1 MIGSDEASLDTVK
14 AFAAAMALLGPFE
27 PAPRIAV
34 GVSGG
39 ADSTALALLADAW
52 ARDRG
57 GKCLALVVDHGL
69 RVESRGEAAE
79 TAANLTG
86 RGIAVCV
93 LTLEG
98 LERGPAMA
106 ERARDARSRA
116 MTEACAKDGFL
127 HLLLGHHAGDQ
138 AETVLIR
145 TLGGSGPSGL
155 AAMASLFETPTLRI
169 LRPLLVIRPWRLR
182 ALLVAA
188 GLAWIEDPSNADPAA
203 LRPRLRM
210 LRRDRDGGGSA
221 TAALL
226 VASVASGQRRA
237 DEESRVAVDLSE
249 RASFHPEG
257 FCLLSA
263 GPIPPRALAALLQTV
278 AGAGFPPP
286 TEAVAALAGAPRP
299 ATLGGVQLLPAGRL
313 GAALMMVR
321 EAAAMAPAI
330 PARPGALWD
339 GRFRLGRHAIIP
351 EGASLG
357 ALGDDA
363 ARLRRVSALPA
374 AVLRTLPVLRLDAN
388 LLAVPHL
395 RYPDPDTCAC
405 FPVSFYPPLPAAAA
419 PFHGPIAY
427 GDA

>member
-1 MIGSDEASLDTVK
+1 MIGSDQASLDTVK
-14 AFAAAMALLGPFE
+14 AFASAMASLGPFE
-27 PAPRIAV
+27 PAPRIAI

-39 ADSTALALLADAW
+39 ADSMALALLADAW

-57 GKCLALVVDHGL
+57 GACLALIVDHGL
-69 RVESRGEAAE
+69 RAESGGEAAE
-79 TAANLTG
+79 TAAQLAAL
-86 RGIAVCV
+86 GIKVRV

-106 ERARDARSRA
+106 ERARDARFHA
-116 MTEACAKDGFL
+116 MTKACAKDGIL

-155 AAMASLFETPTLRI
+155 AAMASLLEMPAQRI
-169 LRPLLVIRPWRLR
+169 LRPLLVMPPWRLR
-182 ALLVAA
+182 ALLGAA
-188 GLAWIEDPSNADPAA
+188 GVTWIEDPSNADRTA

-226 VASVASGQRRA
+226 AASAASGQQRA
-237 DEESRVAVDLSE
+237 DEESRLAVDLAE
-249 RASFHPEG
+249 RASLHPEG

-263 GPIPPRALAALLQTV
+263 GPIAPRALAALLQTV
-278 AGAGFPPP
+278 AGARFPPP
-286 TEAVAALAGAPRP
+286 TEAVARLAEAPRP
-299 ATLGGVQLLPAGRL
+299 ATLAGVQLLPAGRL
-313 GAALMMVR
+313 GGALLMVR
-321 EAAAMAPAI
+321 EAAAMAPSI
-330 PARPGALWD
+330 PAQPAALWD
-339 GRFRLGRHAIIP
+339 GRFRLGWQARTPA
-351 EGASLG
+351 GASLG

-363 ARLRRVSALPA
+363 ARLRHVSALPA
-374 AVLRTLPVLRLDAN
+374 AILRTLPALRLRGN

-395 RYPDPDTCAC
+395 RYPDGHTCAC
-405 FPVSFYPPLPAAAA
+405 FPVSFYPSRPAAAA
-419 PFHGPIAY
+419 PFLGPVAY